1 MKEIK
6 LNVDKSYNLM
16 WEVKVD
22 ELIRLCRATQEDY
35 MNGKSDL
42 SGTQILIHLVQKGGL
57 KLSNMINIL
66 PAVENYNHPYELNIV
81 DNTESSVVEKQC
93 PLCDGKGIREFP
105 NCTPPIKE
113 PCPGCEGEK
122 KYTSMKDAFGM
133 MTPKEAKEVSEN
145 MKEHNIFDKDTAEYK
160 YFEEENHFF
169 HAKKVKLKYK
179 IPMKQMVVDE
189 HNQIWNYRVN
199 DDEVVY
205 YYYGQAA
212 EDNTEN
218 PKSINEILEQRMEK
232 IIPHLK
238 GENIEKLCSICGG
251 LGSVGTD
258 FDGNQVKCLSCV
270 NGKPHSWVSKVK
282 LDPELGKYH
291 NNPMGFVKPGFM
303 EIEDK
308 TINFGINLNDSED
321 EDK

>member
-1 MKEIK
+1 MEKFKITKEQ
-6 LNVDKSYNLM
+6 L
-16 WEVKVD
+16 
-22 ELIRLCRATQEDY
+22 ELIYNHSNFIHTSMDNKYSFIPFWFEHKDDNNITLHSLG
-35 MNGKSDL
+35 NLPKDL
-42 SGTQILIHLVQKGGL
+42 SDYITNDRNAT
-57 KLSNMINIL
+57 SNVPVNEEDHKKEFPL
-66 PAVENYNHPYELNIV
+66 TPEECFKP
-81 DNTESSVVEKQC
+81 NTESSAVEKQC

-212 EDNTEN
+212 EDNTKN
-218 PKSINEILEQRMEK
+218 SAVKSKYQ
-232 IIPHLK
+232 LK
-238 GENIEKLCSICGG
+238 GEDIE
-251 LGSVGTD
+251 
-258 FDGNQVKCLSCV
+258 N
-270 NGKPHSWVSKVK
+270 
-282 LDPELGKYH
+282 
-291 NNPMGFVKPGFM
+291 
-303 EIEDK
+303 K
-308 TINFGINLNDSED
+308 TINFGINLNDSDTD
-321 EDK
+321 EN